1 MKQLIK
7 LAVMIAM
14 LLSVAGAFGQDEVR
28 TLINGSV
35 EKQKDFVIMTQLGD
49 VKAVV
54 FILNPTTGDA
64 VMSIHSRVDGSV
76 LSSTNFTVID
86 AIDIVDGSIF
96 ITKSAANV
104 QVVIKDEVIQID
116 VVDK

>member
-1 MKQLIK
+1 
-7 LAVMIAM
+7 MIVV
-14 LLSVAGAFGQDEVR
+14 LLSTVGAFGQDGKR
-28 TLINGSV
+28 TLSNGSV
-35 EKQKDFVIMTQLGD
+35 EKQKVFVIMTQLGD

-86 AIDIVDGSIF
+86 AIDIVDGSVF

-104 QVVIKDEVIQID
+104 QVVIKDEVIHIN